1 MIIINLVLFI
11 GLVLLARDLQS
22 LVGNGFNDFC
32 VHRSLDKGGKS
43 PPYLRGIEGD
53 LKSFEYHL

>member
-1 MIIINLVLFI
+1 MFEKYSFYLPSW
-11 GLVLLARDLQS
+11 DLPPFP
-22 LVGNGFNDFC
+22 LE
-32 VHRSLDKGGKS
+32 KGGKS